1 MGDSRGPLHT
11 EHVMGERI
19 LRGRSGPLAV
29 VVGAALSL
37 SACEAAVDAPPAS
50 RTTDVAPSPVAT
62 TSAGAKSCD
71 SEPRRAGPTLQ
82 EVLVEVV
89 AGHDGGVVVAI
100 GRDGDPVRICSAG
113 RADTSGTPLE
123 PDDAFRIGSI
133 TKTFTAV
140 MILQLVDEGRLG
152 LDDPV
157 AKYLPDAPLIDGVTV
172 RQLLNHTSGLPD
184 VVELPSFLPTIF
196 TDPERTWTPE
206 DALGLLDGLERD
218 FAPGSD
224 HAYSNTNFM
233 IAGMILAKVTGLGIA
248 ENLRTRIT
256 DPLGLAETALG
267 PDGPEPVTGF
277 SPDLPPDGHTEA
289 VSYHALETWAGA
301 AGGIVSTAEDL
312 TVFFRALSAGEM
324 LSATSMDEMTDFQGR
339 AGAGLGLWRMRLPTG
354 PGYGHGGHTPGYDSL
369 AVVRPESGDVY
380 VLLLNEDNLVPFQFE
395 RAIFRAW

>member
-1 MGDSRGPLHT
+1 
-11 EHVMGERI
+11 MGERT
-19 LRGRSGPLAV
+19 RRARCGTLAV
-29 VVGAALSL
+29 LVGTALSL
-37 SACEAAVDAPPAS
+37 CACDPVDAPAAS
-50 RTTDVAPSPVAT
+50 RATEVAPSPVTA
-62 TSAGAKSCD
+62 TSAEAKSCD

-82 EVLVEVV
+82 EVLDEVV

-100 GRDGDPVRICSAG
+100 GRDGDPARICAAG

-157 AKYLPDAPLIDGVTV
+157 SEYLPDAPQIDGVTV
-172 RQLLNHTSGLPD
+172 RQLLNHSSGIPD

-196 TDPERTWTPE
+196 ADPGRTWTPE
-206 DALGLLDGLERD
+206 EALGLVAGLERD

-224 HAYSNTNFM
+224 IAYSNSNFF
-233 IAGMILAKVTGLGIA
+233 IAGMILAKVTGLGLA
-248 ENLRTRIT
+248 ENLRTRVT
-256 DPLGLAETALG
+256 DPLGLAATALR

-277 SPDLPPDGHTEA
+277 SPDLAPDRNTEGL
-289 VSYHALETWAGA
+289 SYHSLDTWAGA

-312 TVFFRALSAGEM
+312 TVFFRALSAGVL
-324 LSATSMDEMTDFQGR
+324 LSATSMDEMTHFQGR
-339 AGAGLGLWRMRLPTG
+339 AGAGLGLWRMKLPTG

-380 VLLLNEDNLVPFQFE
+380 ILLLNEDALVPYQFE
-395 RAIFRAW
+395 RAVFRAW